1 MKHLFFISLVLF
13 ALQADAQSV
22 QYDTCQYN
30 RQFEGEWWH
39 ISGSDT
45 IKIYLRY
52 SKNHD
57 VMPDGTEL
65 IQDCLFG
72 WHEYK
77 RGSTVIESTY
87 ANRFMTLPYEDTLS
101 NATTAIRIGMNPTGN
116 CSTGSKMAKGSIVD
130 YSQAKEIKSVK
141 VTLDATGT
149 IMTWK
154 QSHREGYGFFTG
166 AYGMT
171 LPKEFVLTKQ

>member
-1 MKHLFFISLVLF
+1 MKHLFFIFLVLF
-13 ALQADAQSV
+13 SLQADAQSV
-22 QYDTCQYN
+22 RYDTCQYS

-39 ISGSDT
+39 VNGNDT

-57 VMPDGTEL
+57 VMPDGTEVIDDNL
-65 IQDCLFG
+65 WG

-77 RGSTVIESTY
+77 RGSTIIESTY
-87 ANRFMTLPYEDTLS
+87 ANRFMALPYEDTLS
-101 NATTAIRIGMNPTGN
+101 NETTAIRLSMNSLTCTTN
-116 CSTGSKMAKGSIVD
+116 NRTAKGIITD
-130 YSQAKEIKSVK
+130 YLQAKEGKYVK
-141 VTLDATGT
+141 VTLDASST

-154 QSHREGYGFFTG
+154 QSHMEGYGAFTG